1 MKTSYKTIASL
12 LLAVSAAPALANWSV
27 NVGAI
32 SVAPKDSSGHLNVVE
47 NVAGLPANSTEVS
60 VNTNTQ
66 LGITIDYQLNKN
78 WTLELIAA
86 TPFSHDVKV
95 KGSAIDG
102 LALGSTK
109 HLPPTL
115 LAQYHFDLGD
125 SRFDPFVGLGLNYT
139 NFFQED
145 VSGELVSTLQAL
157 EVTDANDKVEL
168 KLKDSW
174 GLAMQAGVNMKLAD
188 NWSAHLML
196 SKMDIDT
203 TGRVLV
209 NNTTIQSVD
218 VSIDPYV
225 WMIGARYSF

>member
-1 MKTSYKTIASL
+1 MNTSYKIIASL
-12 LLAVSAAPALANWSV
+12 VLAVSAAPALASWSV

-32 SVAPKDSSGHLNVVE
+32 TVAPQESSGHLNVVE
-47 NVAGLPANSTEVS
+47 TVAGLPANSTEVS
-60 VNTNTQ
+60 ADNNTQ
-66 LGITIDYQLNKN
+66 LGISIDYQLNKN

-86 TPFSHDVKV
+86 TPFKHDMQV

-102 LALGSTK
+102 LPLGSTK

-125 SRFDPFVGLGLNYT
+125 SRFDPFIGLGLNYT
-139 NFFQED
+139 NFFQEE

-157 EVTDANDKVEL
+157 KVTDADDKVEL

-174 GLAMQAGVNMKLAD
+174 GLAMQAGVNIKLAD
-188 NWSAHLML
+188 SWSAHLML

-203 TGRVLV
+203 EGRVLV
-209 NNTTIQSVD
+209 NNNTIQAVD

-225 WMIGARYSF
+225 WMLGARYSF

>member
-27 NVGAI
+27 NVGVI
-32 SVAPKDSSGHLNVVE
+32 TVAPQESSSNLNVVE
-47 NVAGLPANSTEVS
+47 TVAGLPTNSTELAVD
-60 VNTNTQ
+60 NNTQ
-66 LGITIDYQLNKN
+66 LGISLDYQVNKN

-86 TPFSHDVKV
+86 TPFNHDVKV
-95 KGSAIDG
+95 KGSAING
-102 LALGSTK
+102 LPVGSTK

-115 LAQYHFDLGD
+115 LAQYHVDLGD
-125 SRFDPFVGLGLNYT
+125 SRFDPFIGLGVNYT
-139 NFFQED
+139 NFFQEQ
-145 VSGELVSTLQAL
+145 VSGELASTLQAL
-157 EVTDANDKVEL
+157 NVTDANDKVEL

-174 GLAMQAGVNMKLAD
+174 GLAMQAGLNIKLAD
-188 NWSAHLML
+188 SWSAHLML

-203 TGRVLV
+203 TARVLV
-209 NNTTIQSVD
+209 NDSSIQSVD

>member
-12 LLAVSAAPALANWSV
+12 LLAVCATPALANWSV

-32 SVAPKDSSGHLNVVE
+32 SVAPQDSSGHLNVVE
-47 NVAGLPANSTEVS
+47 TVAGLPANSTEVS
-60 VNTNTQ
+60 VNNNTQ

-102 LALGSTK
+102 LALGNTK

-139 NFFQED
+139 NFFQEE

-157 EVTDANDKVEL
+157 NVTDANDKVEL

-174 GLAMQAGVNMKLAD
+174 GLAMQAGVNVKLAD
-188 NWSAHLML
+188 SWSAHLML

-209 NNTTIQSVD
+209 NSNAVQSVD

>member
-1 MKTSYKTIASL
+1 MNTSYKTILSL
-12 LLAVSAAPALANWSV
+12 LLAASAAPALANWSV

-32 SVAPKDSSGHLNVVE
+32 SVAPQDSSGHLNVVE
-47 NVAGLPANSTEVS
+47 TVAGLPANSTEVS
-60 VNTNTQ
+60 VNNNTQ

-86 TPFSHDVKV
+86 TPFSHDVQV

-102 LALGSTK
+102 LPLGSTK

-125 SRFDPFVGLGLNYT
+125 SRFDPFIGLGLNYT
-139 NFFQED
+139 NFFKEE
-145 VSGELVSTLQAL
+145 VSGELISTLQAL
-157 EVTDANDKVEL
+157 NVTDANDKVEL

-174 GLAMQAGVNMKLAD
+174 GLAMQAGVNVKLAD
-188 NWSAHLML
+188 SWSAHLML
-196 SKMDIDT
+196 SKLDIDT

-209 NNTTIQSVD
+209 NNTSIQSVD

>member
-12 LLAVSAAPALANWSV
+12 LLAASAAPALANWSV

-32 SVAPKDSSGHLNVVE
+32 TVAPQESSGHLNVVE
-47 NVAGLPANSTEVS
+47 AVAGLPANSTEVA
-60 VNTNTQ
+60 VDNNTQ
-66 LGITIDYQLNKN
+66 LGITIDYQLNRN

-86 TPFSHDVKV
+86 TPFKHDMQV
-95 KGSAIDG
+95 KGSAING
-102 LALGSTK
+102 LPLGSSK
-109 HLPPTL
+109 QLPPTL
-115 LAQYHFDLGD
+115 VAQYHFDLGD
-125 SRFDPFVGLGLNYT
+125 SRFDPFIGLGLNYT
-139 NFFQED
+139 NFFKEE

-157 EVTDANDKVEL
+157 NVAEADDKVEL

-174 GLAMQAGVNMKLAD
+174 GLAMQAGVNVKLA
-188 NWSAHLML
+188 NSWSAHLML

-209 NNTTIQSVD
+209 NSNSIQSVD

-225 WMIGARYSF
+225 WMVGARYSF

>member
-1 MKTSYKTIASL
+1 MKTMYKSL
-12 LLAVSAAPALANWSV
+12 ACIVLAASAAPALANWSV

-32 SVAPKDSSGHLNVVE
+32 AVQPKESSGHLNVVE
-47 NVAGLPANSTEVS
+47 TVAGLPANSTELS
-60 VNTNTQ
+60 VDNNTQ

-78 WTLELIAA
+78 WTVELIAA
-86 TPFSHDVKV
+86 TPFSHDIQVS
-95 KGSAIDG
+95 GSAIDG
-102 LALGSTK
+102 LAIGSSK

-125 SRFDPFVGLGLNYT
+125 SMFDPFVGLGLNYT
-139 NFFQED
+139 NFFQEEASAD
-145 VSGELVSTLQAL
+145 LISTLKAL
-157 EVTDANDKVEL
+157 NVADSNDSVGL

-174 GLAMQAGVNMKLAD
+174 GLAMQAGVNVKLAD
-188 NWSAHLML
+188 SWSAHLML

-209 NNTTIQSVD
+209 NDTVIQSVD

-225 WMIGARYSF
+225 WMLGARYSF

>member
-12 LLAVSAAPALANWSV
+12 VLAVSAAPALANWSV

-32 SVAPKDSSGHLNVVE
+32 TVAPQDSSSHLNVVE
-47 NVAGLPANSTEVS
+47 TVAGLPANSTELS
-60 VNTNTQ
+60 VNNNTQ

-78 WTLELIAA
+78 WTIELIAA
-86 TPFSHDVKV
+86 TPFSHDIQV

-102 LALGSTK
+102 LPIGSSK

-125 SRFDPFVGLGLNYT
+125 SRFDPFIGLGLNYT
-139 NFFQED
+139 KFFQEE

-157 EVTDANDKVEL
+157 NVTDANDKVEL
-168 KLKDSW
+168 KLKDSV
-174 GLAMQAGVNMKLAD
+174 GLAMQAGVNIKLAD
-188 NWSAHLML
+188 SWSAHLML
-196 SKMDIDT
+196 SKMDIET
-203 TGRVLV
+203 EGQVQV
-209 NNTTIQSVD
+209 NGTTIQSVD
-218 VSIDPYV
+218 VTIDPYV

>member
-32 SVAPKDSSGHLNVVE
+32 SVLPQDSSSHLNVVE
-47 NVAGLPANSTEVS
+47 TVAGLPANSTEVA
-60 VNTNTQ
+60 VDNNTQ
-66 LGITIDYQLNKN
+66 LGITVDYQLTKN
-78 WTLELIAA
+78 WTIELIAA
-86 TPFSHDVKV
+86 TPFKHDVQV

-102 LALGSTK
+102 LPLGSTK

-157 EVTDANDKVEL
+157 NVTDANDRVEL

-174 GLAMQAGVNMKLAD
+174 GLAMQAGVNVTLAD
-188 NWSAHLML
+188 QWSAHLML

-203 TGRVLV
+203 EGRVLV
-209 NNTTIQSVD
+209 NGTSIQSVD
-218 VSIDPYV
+218 VTIDPYV

>member
-1 MKTSYKTIASL
+1 MKTTYKTIASL
-12 LLAVSAAPALANWSV
+12 LFALSAAPALANWSV

-32 SVAPKDSSGHLNVVE
+32 TVAPQDSSSHLNVVE
-47 NVAGLPANSTEVS
+47 TVAALPANSTEVS
-60 VNTNTQ
+60 VNNNTQ
-66 LGITIDYQLNKN
+66 LGLTIDYQLTKN
-78 WTLELIAA
+78 WTLELVAA

-102 LALGSTK
+102 LAIGSTK

-125 SRFDPFVGLGLNYT
+125 SRFDPFIGLGVNYT
-139 NFFQED
+139 NFFQEKA
-145 VSGELVSTLQAL
+145 SAELVSTLRAL
-157 EVTDANDKVEL
+157 NVTTAADKVEL

-174 GLAMQAGVNMKLAD
+174 GLAMQAGVNIKLA
-188 NWSAHLML
+188 NQWSAHLML

-203 TGRVLV
+203 EGRVLV
-209 NNTTIQSVD
+209 NNNSIQSVD

>member
-32 SVAPKDSSGHLNVVE
+32 SVAPQDSSSHLNVVE
-47 NVAGLPANSTEVS
+47 TVAGLPANSTEVA
-60 VNTNTQ
+60 VDNNTQ
-66 LGITIDYQLNKN
+66 LGITVDYQLTKN
-78 WTLELIAA
+78 WTIELIAA
-86 TPFSHDVKV
+86 TPFKHDVQV

-102 LALGSTK
+102 LPLGSTK

-157 EVTDANDKVEL
+157 NVTDANDRVEL

-174 GLAMQAGVNMKLAD
+174 GLAMQAGVNVTLAD
-188 NWSAHLML
+188 QWSAHLML

-203 TGRVLV
+203 EGRVLV
-209 NNTTIQSVD
+209 NGTSIQSVD
-218 VSIDPYV
+218 VTIDPYV

>member
-1 MKTSYKTIASL
+1 MKTSYKTIVSL
-12 LLAVSAAPALANWSV
+12 LLAASTAPALANWSV

-32 SVAPKDSSGHLNVVE
+32 GVAPQDSSTHLNVVE
-47 NVAGLPANSTEVS
+47 SVANLPTKSTEVA
-60 VNTNTQ
+60 VNSNTQ
-66 LGITIDYQLNKN
+66 LGITLDYQLNKN

-102 LALGSTK
+102 LSLGSTK

-115 LAQYHFDLGD
+115 LAQYHLDLGD

-139 NFFQED
+139 NFFKEE
-145 VSGELVSTLQAL
+145 VSGELVNTLQAL
-157 EVTDANDKVEL
+157 SVTDANDKVEL

-174 GLAMQAGVNMKLAD
+174 GLAMQAGVNIKLAD
-188 NWSAHLML
+188 SWSAHLML

-203 TGRVLV
+203 EGRVLV
-209 NNTTIQSVD
+209 NDTTIQSVD

>member
-12 LLAVSAAPALANWSV
+12 LLAASAAPALANWSV
-27 NVGAI
+27 NMGAI
-32 SVAPKDSSGHLNVVE
+32 TVSPQDSSKPLNTVE
-47 NVAGLPANSTEVS
+47 AVAGLPANSTEVT

-66 LGITIDYQLNKN
+66 LGITIDYQLDKH

-86 TPFSHDVKV
+86 TPFSHDVTV
-95 KGSAIDG
+95 QGSAIDG
-102 LALGSTK
+102 LVLGKTK

-115 LAQYHFDLGD
+115 LAQYHFEVGD
-125 SRFDPFVGLGLNYT
+125 SRFDPFVGVGLNYT
-139 NFFQED
+139 NFFKEK

-157 EVTDANDKVEL
+157 NVADTEDKVEL

-174 GLAMQAGVNMKLAD
+174 GLAMQAGMNIKLAD
-188 NWSAHLML
+188 HWSAHLML

-209 NNTTIQSVD
+209 NNNSIQSVD

-225 WMIGARYSF
+225 WMMAARYSF